1 MWLSAGMKS
10 QSAPNPMSDEMLSE
24 LAAIGMRMARVV
36 VRLAE
41 IEQLA
46 VDIVTESLPQT
57 GVEPGSLAE
66 AQVAG
71 ASLDGLAQW
80 MAGAVPRVDKL
91 VRALER
97 VSRSVRRCVALSK
110 RIESGWPRVRSVDD
124 RAAMVRRQVTRGVSE
139 VIRRVSDSDEAA
151 ERLFDDL
158 YVRLERPEMEQEMLD
173 VPVAEIVR
181 RVCRDLGLVVGD
193 LRAVTPGVQDVP
205 SPRPSPA

>member
-1 MWLSAGMKS
+1 
-10 QSAPNPMSDEMLSE
+10 MLSE
-24 LAAIGMRMARVV
+24 LASIGMRMARVV
-36 VRLAE
+36 VRMAE
-41 IEQLA
+41 VEQSA
-46 VDIVTESLPQT
+46 IDVVAAALPVA

-71 ASLDGLAQW
+71 VSLDGLAEW
-80 MAGAVPRVDKL
+80 MAGAVPRVDTL
-91 VRALER
+91 ARALER

-158 YVRLERPEMEQEMLD
+158 YERLQGPGVEQEMLD
-173 VPVAEIVR
+173 LPVAEIVR
-181 RVCRDLGLVVGD
+181 RICRDLGLAVGD
-193 LRAVTPGVQDVP
+193 LRAVAPGVEKLP